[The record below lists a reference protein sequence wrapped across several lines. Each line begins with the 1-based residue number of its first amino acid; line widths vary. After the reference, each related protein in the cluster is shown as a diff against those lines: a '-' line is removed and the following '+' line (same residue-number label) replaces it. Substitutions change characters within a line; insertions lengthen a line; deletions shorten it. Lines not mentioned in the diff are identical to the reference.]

1 MATGLLGE
9 VYVDGKIKA
18 ADLLNFSTPKRSMA
32 GHLLI
37 RYIYIYIYIY
47 IYKYIDNCR
56 AVIPRSKHNVFD
68 RITDSE
74 EGSADV
80 FLQIDK
86 FGFVAVSSTCY
97 QDAVVSLSALH

>member
-37 RYIYIYIYIY
+37 R
-47 IYKYIDNCR
+47 YKYIDNCR